1 MYAKVWFCG
10 FENRK
15 NTYQK
20 GNKLYTYKIPSKMK
34 IKKGDFALVYV
45 IMQKSLQVVK
55 VIETSNTL
63 DTAEVLENQIV
74 CLVSKLDFKSLDDYV
89 ATKKRKEILEKA
101 IDTAYKKASK
111 MQILEQIAKTDKDLR
126 KLLDEYKTLGD

>member
-10 FENRK
+10 FGCRK
-15 NTYQK
+15 DPYQK
-20 GNKLYTYKIPSKMK
+20 SIKLYTYKIPTKMK

-45 IMQKSLQVVK
+45 IMQKCLQVVK
-55 VIETSNTL
+55 VIETTNTL
-63 DTAEVLENQIV
+63 DTTDVSENEIV
-74 CLVSKLDFKSLDDYV
+74 CLVSKLDFKPLDDYV

-111 MQILEQIAKTDKDLR
+111 MQILEQIAKTDKDLQ
-126 KLLDEYKTLGD
+126 KLLEEYKTLGD